1 MTRPG
6 GGSAGSRVF
15 EALLLA
21 RPAARFL
28 LGGSSRGDV
37 VARALRL
44 RERLLREGAV
54 DEPVCLASE
63 DRLTV
68 AAALLASL
76 AGGPPVV
83 IPHDGTR
90 EALRAAC
97 EAVPFGRAVGDDP
110 SVLPAGVRLVPLPA
124 RGARGPFRLLRA
136 LDEPFLHLHT
146 GGSTGHPRSW
156 TKTPRNLLAE
166 ARFHAGRY
174 GLGAPDGIV
183 ATVSPRHIYG
193 LLFSIVVPL
202 VSGAA
207 VLRESPFFPA
217 AIGRALAHRRAT
229 VLVTVPA
236 HVHALAR
243 TAWHARLRLALS
255 STGPLEE
262 ADAARFAARAEIA
275 VEELYGS
282 TETGGVAVRCRAGG
296 RDAWQAL
303 AGVRWTIVHGR
314 LRVASP
320 YLSPELPRD
329 GRGFFATAD
338 RAARAGT
345 RFALLGRADGIAKV
359 GGRRVDVGEIEER
372 IRSLPGVRDAWV
384 WSRAGRGARGDE
396 IVALVTGTAEPRA
409 IRSMLRG
416 SLPPAA
422 WPRRV
427 RRVARL
433 PRTAAGKRDRM
444 AAEMLL
450 DRGGTR

>member
-6 GGSAGSRVF
+6 RDAESGAF

-28 LGGSSRGDV
+28 LGGPSRRDV
-37 VARALRL
+37 VARALGL
-44 RERLLREGAV
+44 RDALLRDGAT
-54 DEPVCLASE
+54 DEPVCVTSD

-76 AGGPPVV
+76 AGGPPLV

-90 EALRAAC
+90 EALRAAR
-97 EAVPFGRAVGDDP
+97 EAVPFGRTVGDDA
-110 SVLPAGVRLVPLPA
+110 SVLPAGVRLVRLTT
-124 RGARGPFRLLRA
+124 RGARGRFRLLRA

-146 GGSTGHPRSW
+146 GGSTGRPRTW

-166 ARFHAGRY
+166 ACYHVGRH
-174 GLGAPDGIV
+174 GLGPADRIV

-193 LLFSIVVPL
+193 LLFSVVVPL
-202 VSGAA
+202 VAGAA
-207 VLRESPFFPA
+207 VLRETPFFPA
-217 AIGRALAHRRAT
+217 AIGTALARVRAT

-243 TAWHARLRLALS
+243 TTWSARPRLAFS

-262 ADAARFAARAEIA
+262 ADVLRFAARAGVGIEEI
-275 VEELYGS
+275 YGS
-282 TETGGVAVRCRAGG
+282 TETGGIAVRFRADG

-303 AGVRWTIVHGR
+303 AGVSWAVVRGR
-314 LRVASP
+314 LRVLSP

-338 RAARAGT
+338 RVVRGGAG
-345 RFALLGRADGIAKV
+345 FVLVGRADGIAKV
-359 GGRRVDVGEIEER
+359 GGRRVDLAEVEER
-372 IRSLPGVRDAWV
+372 IRAVPGVRDAWV
-384 WSRAGRGARGDE
+384 WSRGGCGVRGDE
-396 IVALVTGTAEPRA
+396 IVALVTGTVEPRA
-409 IRSMLRG
+409 IRSALRG
-416 SLPPAA
+416 SLPQAA

-433 PRTAAGKRDRM
+433 PVTSAGKRDRA

-450 DRGGTR
+450 DGGGQE